1 MKSLSHFGIYRIYR
15 HIYLL
20 RKIYKWSIRERIR
33 GKHMRTMY
41 PRDKTQKEI
50 GGDSFSSVGF
60 VRSYKNRRIQPLIE
74 NISR

>member
-1 MKSLSHFGIYRIYR
+1 
-15 HIYLL
+15 
-20 RKIYKWSIRERIR
+20 
-33 GKHMRTMY
+33 MRTMY